1 MLNDDQLTEWV
12 RCVPSGLPRENVKAT
27 FSPMKKLSVRWTVGL
42 KDESLHIFYP
52 DYLKEAPGQVIMDVA
67 KQVIQ
72 RALFDSDSKL
82 SKDTIDWLKTNLSK
96 PENVQVFCSR
106 NKYSVI
112 RQYNDA
118 VVVTSDG
125 DVVDTFILFK
135 VISIPRDMADSPDIE
150 GIIAKEYQLMTE
162 A

>member
-1 MLNDDQLTEWV
+1 MLTDDQLTEWV
-12 RCVPSGLPRENVKAT
+12 RCVPSGLNKNCVKAS
-27 FSPMKKLSVRWTVGL
+27 FSPMKKLSFRWTVGL
-42 KDESLHIFYP
+42 RDESLHIFYP
-52 DYLKEAPGQVIMDVA
+52 DYLKEAPGSVIMDMA
-67 KQVIQ
+67 RQVIQ
-72 RALFDSDSKL
+72 RALYDSEIKL
-82 SKDTIDWLKTNLSK
+82 SEETLEWLKSGLST
-96 PENVQVFCSR
+96 PENVQIFCSR
-106 NKYSVI
+106 NNYTVI

-125 DVVDTFILFK
+125 DVVDSYILFK